1 MFENSKEILYQKKK
15 KQSKE
20 IYIIFIL
27 KFLKGLN
34 SQFYLGETKEVRS
47 LSRILTSSIK
57 WELSTGIEDFI
68 TLLMKK
74 QQIGTQDWIASLSH
88 SCLIQHVGF
97 WSWKFLI
104 KLLWFTSVGLS
115 LTKIK
120 IGGPNKPVQ
129 FG

>member
-57 WELSTGIEDFI
+57 
-68 TLLMKK
+68 
-74 QQIGTQDWIASLSH
+74 
-88 SCLIQHVGF
+88 
-97 WSWKFLI
+97 
-104 KLLWFTSVGLS
+104 
-115 LTKIK
+115 
-120 IGGPNKPVQ
+120 
-129 FG
+129 